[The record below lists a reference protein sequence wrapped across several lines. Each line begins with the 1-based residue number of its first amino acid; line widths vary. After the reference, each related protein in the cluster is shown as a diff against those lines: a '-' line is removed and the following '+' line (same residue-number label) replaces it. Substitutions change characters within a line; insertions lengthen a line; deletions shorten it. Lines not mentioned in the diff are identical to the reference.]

1 MSAMDKFLRERDQV
15 RQALSDAGV
24 MQVLFN
30 KDEIPKSLPVGIVV
44 LEEET
49 GTLPTGRRFVDT
61 EIAWSVYLVVNAS
74 KADDP
79 DAELYRL
86 KENFRKHYGAALQR
100 DIPKVEY
107 YTSRVDGA
115 RLVRI
120 ALMTLSKAGGN
131 A

>member
-1 MSAMDKFLRERDQV
+1 MSAMDKFLQERDQI
-15 RQALSDAGV
+15 RKALSDAGV

-49 GTLPTGRRFVDT
+49 GKLPTGRRFVETD
-61 EIAWSVYLVVNAS
+61 IAWSVYLVVNAS

-86 KENFRKHYGAALQR
+86 KEKFRKHYGEAMQR
-100 DIPKVEY
+100 DIPKIEY

-120 ALMTLSKAGGN
+120 AFLSLSKPGAN